1 MSPLGIDLGIVWPAL
16 MAGLLVTATHAPL
29 GAQVLRRGIVFID
42 LAVAQMAGLGVVLA
56 DWLGFEPH
64 GAAVQ
69 IAALGAALAG
79 ALLLDWTERRW
90 PEVQEAV
97 IGVSF
102 IVAANVAI
110 LLLAANAR
118 GAEHLKDLLAGQ
130 ILWVNAAS
138 LPRVALAY
146 AVILA
151 IWFLLGERIGRTGF
165 YLLFACAVTV
175 SVQLVGLYLVF
186 TTLIV
191 PALATRNFARGRLA
205 ASYALGALGYAA
217 GLGLSLLSD
226 LPAGPLSVCAMTAL
240 GAVLF
245 TFGPEAPAPR
255 A

>member
-1 MSPLGIDLGIVWPAL
+1 
-16 MAGLLVTATHAPL
+16 
-29 GAQVLRRGIVFID
+29 
-42 LAVAQMAGLGVVLA
+42 
-56 DWLGFEPH
+56 
-64 GAAVQ
+64 
-69 IAALGAALAG
+69 
-79 ALLLDWTERRW
+79 
-90 PEVQEAV
+90 
-97 IGVSF
+97 
-102 IVAANVAI
+102 
-110 LLLAANAR
+110 
-118 GAEHLKDLLAGQ
+118 
-130 ILWVNAAS
+130 
-138 LPRVALAY
+138 
-146 AVILA
+146 LA

-226 LPAGPLSVCAMTAL
+226 LPAGPLIVCAMTAL

-245 TFGPEAPAPR
+245 MFGPQAPAPR

>member
-1 MSPLGIDLGIVWPAL
+1 LRHRQIDEHDAPAQ
-16 MAGLLVTATHAPL
+16 H
-29 GAQVLRRGIVFID
+29 
-42 LAVAQMAGLGVVLA
+42 
-56 DWLGFEPH
+56 
-64 GAAVQ
+64 
-69 IAALGAALAG
+69 
-79 ALLLDWTERRW
+79 LDAERRW

-138 LPRVALAY
+138 LPWVALVY
-146 AVILA
+146 AAILA
-151 IWFLLGERIGRTGF
+151 IWFLRGERIGRTGF

-191 PALATRNFARGRLA
+191 PALATRNFVRGRLA
-205 ASYALGALGYAA
+205 AGYALGAIGYAA

-226 LPAGPLSVCAMTAL
+226 LPAGPLTVCAMTGL
-240 GAVLF
+240 GVGLF
-245 TFGPEAPAPR
+245 TFGPGARARPA
-255 A
+255 